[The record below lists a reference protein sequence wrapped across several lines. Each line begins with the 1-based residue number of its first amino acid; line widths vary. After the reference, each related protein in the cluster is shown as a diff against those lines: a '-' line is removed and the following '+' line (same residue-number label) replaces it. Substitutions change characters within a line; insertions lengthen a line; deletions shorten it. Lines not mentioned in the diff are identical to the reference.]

1 MDPRPVVPIETGLI
15 TELKRPS
22 PLGIRL
28 IGSFKLISAVL
39 LVLLG
44 YGIFREIGND
54 PAIEAKILASAL
66 KLDPQNH
73 YIHSAINAISGV
85 SKGQLY
91 ALSAGTFIYAILY
104 AIEGMGLILQKK
116 WGEYFTIFMTGLL
129 IPVEAY
135 EVIREPEPL
144 RVSILAL
151 NVAIV
156 AYLIVQLRRT
166 HRLEKAAKGAPVSLA
181 E

>member
-1 MDPRPVVPIETGLI
+1 MTN
-15 TELKRPS
+15 LKPPS

-28 IGSFKLISAVL
+28 IGIFKLISAVL

-66 KLDPQNH
+66 KLDPQNE
-73 YIHSAINAISGV
+73 YIHAAIHAISGV
-85 SKGQLY
+85 SQRQLY
-91 ALSAGTFIYAILY
+91 AISAGTFLYAILY
-104 AIEGMGLILQKK
+104 AIEGLGLILQKT

-135 EVIREPEPL
+135 EVIRKPTWL
-144 RVSILAL
+144 RVAILTL

-156 AYLIVQLRRT
+156 IYLIVQLRRT
-166 HRLEKAAKGAPVSLA
+166 HRLEKARRA
-181 E
+181 EQVGVAD